1 MASTSFC
8 LVTNA
13 SEKAISFTSPAL
25 RRIVMLL
32 SAASSGSK
40 LSGAFRTRISVWL
53 FRLSLLKM
61 IDIMLRL
68 VIRTALLAVARS
80 LDLPPLPDISQVFP
94 PTLPNI
100 TEPDAEVDCYS
111 VDLGSVDRRRVPQ
124 LVMAEH
130 YVPDSA
136 RELNRLSNFR
146 SRHRLSHRA

>member
-1 MASTSFC
+1 
-8 LVTNA
+8 
-13 SEKAISFTSPAL
+13 
-25 RRIVMLL
+25 MLP
-32 SAASSGSK
+32 
-40 LSGAFRTRISVWL
+40 
-53 FRLSLLKM
+53 
-61 IDIMLRL
+61 L

-94 PTLPNI
+94 LTLPNI

-146 SRHRLSHRA
+146 SRHRLSHRAGTSRAKVAFIDIV

>member
-13 SEKAISFTSPAL
+13 SEKAISFTSAGL

-32 SAASSGSK
+32 SAESSGSK

-68 VIRTALLAVARS
+68 AIQTTVSTSAQS
-80 LDLPPLPDISQVFP
+80 LDLPSFPDIRQAFP
-94 PTLPNI
+94 PPLLKI
-100 TEPDAEVDCYS
+100 TEPDAEVNRYP
-111 VDLGSVDRRRVPQ
+111 VDLRSVDRRRVPQ
-124 LVMAEH
+124 KVMTEH
-130 YVPDSA
+130 YVPDPA
-136 RELNRLSNFR
+136 GELNCLPNLR
-146 SRHRLSHRA
+146 SR